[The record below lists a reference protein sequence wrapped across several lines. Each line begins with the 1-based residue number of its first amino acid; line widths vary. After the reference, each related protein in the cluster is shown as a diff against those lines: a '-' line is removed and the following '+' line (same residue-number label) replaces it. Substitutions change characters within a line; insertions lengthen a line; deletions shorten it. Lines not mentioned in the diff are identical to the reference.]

1 MDENSLCN
9 KTHKPTDSRSRAN
22 PKQDKPKVTH
32 TKTNHSQSSI
42 KLKAEGREG
51 GMEEGRKWKEG
62 RRKEKEEGL
71 ESSKGEIFHLLGKKK
86 QFE

>member
-22 PKQDKPKVTH
+22 LKQDKPKETH

-51 GMEEGRKWKEG
+51 GRREGDGRKEG
-62 RRKEKEEGL
+62 EKKRRKVLKAAREKY
-71 ESSKGEIFHLLGKKK
+71 FTY
-86 QFE
+86 